1 MQSDCIVVGGGLI
14 GLFCAREL
22 ARGGLRVL
30 LLERG
35 QLGREASWA
44 GAGVLAALEPQATP
58 AALQALMR
66 YSEGRYADLA
76 RDLEAET
83 GIDPEWERSG
93 LLLVGPD
100 AEAQATACTTTGTI
114 VEALDAECLARLE
127 PALSIPA
134 PAWRVPAVAQIRNP
148 RLLRALRGALAAAR
162 VAVREHCD
170 VRALRHT
177 KGRILGVETVGERI
191 DARTVVIAAGPWSRS
206 LLDGLPHPPVIFP
219 VRGQMLLYRSAA
231 RTLRHIVQHG
241 EVYLVPRRDGTML
254 VGSTV
259 EQVGFDK
266 TVTGEARAALHAAA
280 GALVPALARQPIVD
294 HWAGLRPGSGTG
306 MPVIAGHPEVR
317 GLYAN
322 TGHFR
327 SGIVLAPGS
336 ARLLCDLILGR
347 APIVAPEPFAWPA
360 AKA

>member
-1 MQSDCIVVGGGLI
+1 

-44 GAGVLAALEPQATP
+44 GAGVLAAIEPRTTP
-58 AALQALMR
+58 PALQALLN
-66 YSEGRYADLA
+66 YSQERYAGVA
-76 RDLEAET
+76 RDLQVET
-83 GIDPEWERSG
+83 GIDSEWTRSG
-93 LLLVGPD
+93 LLLAGP
-100 AEAQATACTTTGTI
+100 EAGSQALAWRTAGEP
-114 VEALDAECLARLE
+114 VESLDPAALPGLE
-127 PALSIPA
+127 PALSIPG

-148 RLLRALRGALAAAR
+148 RLLRALCGALTAAG
-162 VAVREHCD
+162 VPVREHCE
-170 VRALRHT
+170 VRALRHA
-177 KGRILGVETVGERI
+177 KGRILGVETAGERI

-206 LLDGLPHPPVIFP
+206 LLDGLPHPPLIFP
-219 VRGQMLLYRSAA
+219 VRGQMLLYRTAPG
-231 RTLRHIVQHG
+231 TLGHIVQHG

-254 VGSTV
+254 VGSTL
-259 EQVGFDK
+259 EHVGFDK
-266 TVTGEARAALHAAA
+266 TVTGEARAALQAAA

-306 MPVIAGHPEVR
+306 MPVIAEHPEVR

-327 SGIVLAPGS
+327 NGVVLAPGS
-336 ARLLCDLILGR
+336 ARLLTDLILER

-360 AKA
+360 RQA

>member
-1 MQSDCIVVGGGLI
+1 VQSDCIVVGGGLI

-35 QLGREASWA
+35 QLGCEASWA
-44 GAGVLAALEPQATP
+44 GAGVLAALEPRTTP
-58 AALQALMR
+58 PALQALLR
-66 YSEGRYADLA
+66 YSQEHYADLA
-76 RDLEAET
+76 RDLQAET

-100 AEAQATACTTTGTI
+100 AEATAWTTTGAE
-114 VEALDAECLARLE
+114 VEPLDAECLARLE
-127 PALSIPA
+127 PALSIPG

-177 KGRILGVETVGERI
+177 KGNILGVETAGERI
-191 DARTVVIAAGPWSRS
+191 DARAVVIAAGPWSRS
-206 LLDGLPHPPVIFP
+206 LLEGLPHPPIIFP
-219 VRGQMLLYRSAA
+219 VRGQMLLYRTAA
-231 RTLRHIVQHG
+231 RTLRHIVQRG
-241 EVYLVPRRDGTML
+241 EAYLVPRRDGTML

-259 EQVGFDK
+259 EHVGFDK
-266 TVTGEARAALHAAA
+266 TVTDEARAALHAAA
-280 GALVPALARQPIVD
+280 SALVPALARQPIVD

-306 MPVIAGHPEVR
+306 MPIIAGHPGVR

-327 SGIVLAPGS
+327 NGIVLAPGS

-347 APIVAPEPFAWPA
+347 APIVAPAPFAWPA
-360 AKA
+360 PKA

>member
-22 ARGGLRVL
+22 ARSGLRVL

-44 GAGVLAALEPQATP
+44 GAGVLAALEPQTTP
-58 AALQALMR
+58 TALQALLS
-66 YSEGRYADLA
+66 YSQERYADLA
-76 RDLEAET
+76 RDLQTET
-83 GIDPEWERSG
+83 GIDPEWTRSG

-100 AEAQATACTTTGTI
+100 AGSQALAWKTMGEP
-114 VEALDAECLARLE
+114 VEALDLAALPGLE
-127 PALSIPA
+127 PALSIPG
-134 PAWRVPAVAQIRNP
+134 PAWRVSAVGQIRNP
-148 RLLRALRGALAAAR
+148 RLLRALRCALAAAS
-162 VAVREHCD
+162 VAVREHCE

-177 KGRILGVETVGERI
+177 KGHILGVETVGERI
-191 DARTVVIAAGPWSRS
+191 DAGTVVIAAGPWSRS
-206 LLDGLPHPPVIFP
+206 LLDGLPYPPLIFP
-219 VRGQMLLYRSAA
+219 VRGQMLLYRTPPG
-231 RTLRHIVQHG
+231 TLRHIVQHG

-259 EQVGFDK
+259 EHVGFDK
-266 TVTGEARAALHAAA
+266 TATGEARAALHAAA
-280 GALVPALARQPIVD
+280 GALIPALARRPIVD

-306 MPVIAGHPEVR
+306 LPVIAGHPEVR

-327 SGIVLAPGS
+327 NGLVLAPSS

-347 APIVAPEPFAWPA
+347 VPIVAPEPFAWPA
-360 AKA
+360 PKG